1 MNKLNPSS
9 IKLIEEAVE
18 GEYNFIKKE
27 EIMEE
32 NIITL
37 TIDGQEVK
45 VKEGTTILQAAKQ
58 AGIDIPTLCFLKDI
72 NEVGDCRMCIV
83 EVEGRRGFATSCI
96 QTVEEGM
103 VVHTHT
109 QNVLEARHVILDLI
123 ISNHAKDCLTCT
135 RSGNCE
141 LQTLATKFNVLN
153 IEFEGERTEH
163 KVDDL
168 SPSIVRDF
176 NKCILCRRCVAAC
189 KNVQKIGAIDCINR
203 GFESCIST
211 VGDHSLNDV
220 NCTFCGQCIEAC
232 PTGALHEKET
242 INDVWVKLKDPETTV
257 IVQTAPAV
265 RVALGEEFG
274 MPIGTNVVGKMV
286 TALKR
291 LGFNKVFDT
300 NTGAD
305 LTIMEEANEFI
316 ERFTKNDNL
325 PLITSCSPGWVKYI
339 EMNYPELLPHL
350 SSCKSPHQMFG
361 AILKTYYAKREGL
374 DPAKMYVV
382 SVMPCIAKKFERQR
396 PEMKEDDLY
405 DVDNVITTRELARMI
420 KQANK
425 KKKKLEDSNFDSPMG
440 EASGAGAIFGTTGGV
455 MEAALRTA
463 QDTLTGKDLAKI
475 DFEQVRGGEGIKRA
489 TINIAGK
496 EINVVAASGLAN
508 ARTILEEIK
517 SGKANYQFVEIMA
530 CPGGCIMG
538 GGQPIKSSKIRSEVD
553 VRKLRAD
560 ALYSI
565 DERSIVRKS
574 HENPVM
580 KKLYKDFLEKPGS
593 EIAEK
598 LLHTTYTKREKYNI

>member
-1 MNKLNPSS
+1 
-9 IKLIEEAVE
+9 
-18 GEYNFIKKE
+18 
-27 EIMEE
+27 MEE
-32 NIITL
+32 KMVNL
-37 TIDGQEVK
+37 TIDGQKISVPS
-45 VKEGTTILQAAKQ
+45 GTTILNAAKE

-83 EVEGRRGFATSCI
+83 EVEGRKGFATSCI

-109 QNVLEARHVILDLI
+109 PNVLEARHVILDLI

-141 LQTLATKFNVLN
+141 LQDLAIKFNVLN
-153 IEFEGERTEH
+153 IEFEGEKSKH
-163 KVDDL
+163 KIDDL

-189 KNVQKIGAIDCINR
+189 KNVQGIGAIDCINR

-211 VGDHSLNDV
+211 TYDKSLNDV

-242 INDVWVKLKDPETTV
+242 INDVWIKLKDPDTV
-257 IVQTAPAV
+257 VLVQTAPAV

-274 MPIGTNVVGKMV
+274 MPIGTNVKGKMI

-291 LGFNKVFDT
+291 LGFDKVFDT

-305 LTIMEEANEFI
+305 FTIMEEANEFV
-316 ERFTKNDNL
+316 ERFKNHDNL
-325 PLITSCSPGWVKYI
+325 PMITSCSPGWVKYI

-361 AILKTYYAKREGL
+361 AILKTYYAEKENI
-374 DPAKMYVV
+374 DPSKIYVV

-396 PEMKEDDLY
+396 PEMKENSLY

-420 KQANK
+420 KQANIEIT
-425 KKKKLEDSNFDSPMG
+425 KLEDSNFDSPMG
-440 EASGAGAIFGTTGGV
+440 EATGAGAIFGTTGGV

-463 QDTLTGKDLAKI
+463 QDILTGEDLPKI
-475 DFEQVRGGEGIKRA
+475 DFEQVRGGKGIKRA
-489 TINIAGK
+489 TISIAGK
-496 EINVVAASGLAN
+496 PIKVVAASGLKN

-517 SGKANYQFVEIMA
+517 TGKSNYQFVEIMA

-538 GGQPIKSSKIRSEVD
+538 GGQPIKSSKIRREVD

-560 ALYSI
+560 ALYDI
-565 DERSIVRKS
+565 DEKSTIRKS
-574 HENPVM
+574 HENPII
-580 KKLYKDFLEKPGS
+580 KKIYAEYLEKPGS
-593 EIAEK
+593 YRAEK
-598 LLHTTYTKREKYNI
+598 LLHTKYTPREKYKNI

>member
-1 MNKLNPSS
+1 M
-9 IKLIEEAVE
+9 E
-18 GEYNFIKKE
+18 KE
-27 EIMEE
+27 MV
-32 NIITL
+32 NL
-37 TIDGQEVK
+37 TIDNQKITVPK
-45 VKEGTTILQAAKQ
+45 GTTILNAAKK

-109 QNVLEARHVILDLI
+109 PNVLEARHVILDLI

-141 LQTLATKFNVLN
+141 LQALATKFNVLN

-163 KVDDL
+163 KIDDL

-242 INDVWVKLKDPETTV
+242 INDVWIKLKDPETTV

-291 LGFNKVFDT
+291 LGFDRVFDT

-325 PLITSCSPGWVKYI
+325 PMITSCSPGWVKYI

-350 SSCKSPHQMFG
+350 SSCKSPHEMFG

-374 DPAKMYVV
+374 NPEKIYVV

-396 PEMKEDDLY
+396 PEMMEDNLY

-420 KQANK
+420 KQANIEFE
-425 KKKKLEDSNFDSPMG
+425 KLEDSNFDSPMG

-463 QDTLTGKDLAKI
+463 QDTLTGKDLPKI
-475 DFEQVRGGEGIKRA
+475 DFEQVRGGDGIKRA

-496 EINVVAASGLAN
+496 DINVVAASGLAN

-538 GGQPIKSSKIRSEVD
+538 GGQPIKSSKVRAEVD

-560 ALYSI
+560 ALYTI

-593 EIAEK
+593 EMAER
-598 LLHTTYTKREKYNI
+598 LLHTTYTKREKYNL

>member
-1 MNKLNPSS
+1 M
-9 IKLIEEAVE
+9 E
-18 GEYNFIKKE
+18 KKM
-27 EIMEE
+27 I
-32 NIITL
+32 NL
-37 TIDGQEVK
+37 TIDDQK
-45 VKEGTTILQAAKQ
+45 VTVPEGTTILDAAKQ
-58 AGIDIPTLCFLKDI
+58 AGIDIPTLCFLKEI

-83 EVEGRRGFATSCI
+83 EVEERKGFATSCI

-153 IEFEGERTEH
+153 VEFPGEMTKH
-163 KVDDL
+163 KIDDE

-189 KNVQKIGAIDCINR
+189 KNVQHIGAIDVINR

-211 VGDHSLNDV
+211 VGDHSLNNV

-242 INDVWVKLKDPETTV
+242 INDVWAKLKDPDTYV
-257 IVQTAPAV
+257 VVQTAPAV
-265 RVALGEEFG
+265 RVALGEEFQ
-274 MPIGTNVVGKMV
+274 MPIGTNVKGKMV

-291 LGFNKVFDT
+291 LGFDKVFDT

-305 LTIMEEANEFI
+305 FTIMEEANEFV
-316 ERFTKNDNL
+316 ERFKKNDNL
-325 PLITSCSPGWVKYI
+325 PMMTSCCPAWVKYI
-339 EMNYPELLPHL
+339 ESYEPDLLPHL

-361 AILKTYYAKREGL
+361 ALIKSYYAK
-374 DPAKMYVV
+374 KMKINPEKIYTV

-396 PEMKEDDLY
+396 PEMQVDGLY
-405 DVDNVITTRELARMI
+405 DVDNVITTRELSRMI
-420 KQANK
+420 KQANIEFE
-425 KKKKLEDSNFDSPMG
+425 KLEDSEFDAPMG
-440 EASGAGAIFGTTGGV
+440 EATGAGAIFGTTGGV

-463 QDTLTGKDLAKI
+463 QDTLTGKNLEKI
-475 DFEQVRGGEGIKRA
+475 EFKQVRGGKGIKKA
-489 TINIAGK
+489 SIEIAGK
-496 EINVVAASGLAN
+496 QIKVVAASGLEN
-508 ARTILEEIK
+508 ARIILDEIK
-517 SGKANYQFVEIMA
+517 SGKADYQFVEIMA

-538 GGQPIKSSKIRSEVD
+538 GGQPIKSSKIRADID

-560 ALYSI
+560 SIYSI
-565 DERSIVRKS
+565 DEKSTIRKS
-574 HENPVM
+574 HENPIL
-580 KKLYKDFLEKPGS
+580 KKIYEEYLEKPGS
-593 EIAEK
+593 YRAEK
-598 LLHTTYTKREKYNI
+598 LLHTNYREREKYRID

>member
-1 MNKLNPSS
+1 M
-9 IKLIEEAVE
+9 E
-18 GEYNFIKKE
+18 KE
-27 EIMEE
+27 MV
-32 NIITL
+32 NL
-37 TIDGQEVK
+37 TIDNQK
-45 VKEGTTILQAAKQ
+45 VTVPKGTTILEAAKE
-58 AGIDIPTLCFLKDI
+58 AGIDIPTLCFLKEI

-141 LQTLATKFNVLN
+141 LQALATKFNVLN

-163 KVDDL
+163 KIDDL

-291 LGFNKVFDT
+291 LGFDKVFDT

-325 PLITSCSPGWVKYI
+325 PMITSCSPGWVKYI
-339 EMNYPELLPHL
+339 EMNCPELLPHL
-350 SSCKSPHQMFG
+350 SSCKSPHEMFG
-361 AILKTYYAKREGL
+361 AILKTYYANREGL
-374 DPAKMYVV
+374 DPEKIYVV

-396 PEMKEDDLY
+396 PEMMEDNLY

-420 KQANK
+420 KQANIEFE
-425 KKKKLEDSNFDSPMG
+425 KLEDSNFDSPMG

-463 QDTLTGKDLAKI
+463 QDTLTGKDLPKI

-496 EINVVAASGLAN
+496 DINVVAASGLAN

-538 GGQPIKSSKIRSEVD
+538 GGQPIKSSKVRAEVD

-593 EIAEK
+593 EIAER

>member
-1 MNKLNPSS
+1 M
-9 IKLIEEAVE
+9 E
-18 GEYNFIKKE
+18 KE
-27 EIMEE
+27 MV
-32 NIITL
+32 NL
-37 TIDGQEVK
+37 TIDNQK
-45 VKEGTTILQAAKQ
+45 VTVPKGTTILEAAKT
-58 AGIDIPTLCFLKDI
+58 AGIDIPTLCFLKEI

-141 LQTLATKFNVLN
+141 LQALATKFNVLN

-163 KVDDL
+163 KIDDL

-291 LGFNKVFDT
+291 LGFDKVFDT

-325 PLITSCSPGWVKYI
+325 PMITSCSPGWVKYI

-350 SSCKSPHQMFG
+350 SSCKSPHEMFG
-361 AILKTYYAKREGL
+361 AILKTYYANREGL
-374 DPAKMYVV
+374 DPEKIYVV

-396 PEMKEDDLY
+396 PEMMEDNLY

-420 KQANK
+420 KQANIEFE
-425 KKKKLEDSNFDSPMG
+425 KLEDSNFDSPMG

-463 QDTLTGKDLAKI
+463 QDTLTGEDLPKI
-475 DFEQVRGGEGIKRA
+475 DFEQVRGGDGIKRA

-496 EINVVAASGLAN
+496 DINVVAASGLAN

-538 GGQPIKSSKIRSEVD
+538 GGQPIKSSKVRAEVD

-560 ALYSI
+560 ALYTI
-565 DERSIVRKS
+565 DEKSIVRKS

-593 EIAEK
+593 EIAER

>member
-1 MNKLNPSS
+1 M
-9 IKLIEEAVE
+9 E
-18 GEYNFIKKE
+18 KKM
-27 EIMEE
+27 I
-32 NIITL
+32 NL
-37 TIDGQEVK
+37 TIDDQKIK
-45 VKEGTTILQAAKQ
+45 VPEGTTILEAAKQ
-58 AGIDIPTLCFLKDI
+58 AGIDIPTLCFLKEI

-141 LQTLATKFNVLN
+141 LQMLATKFNVLSV
-153 IEFEGERTEH
+153 EFPGEMTQH

-189 KNVQKIGAIDCINR
+189 KNVQQIGAIDVINR

-211 VGDHSLNDV
+211 IGDCSLNNV

-232 PTGALHEKET
+232 PTGALHEKES
-242 INDVWVKLKDPETTV
+242 INDVWAKLKDPDTYV
-257 IVQTAPAV
+257 VVQTAPAV
-265 RVALGEEFG
+265 RVALGEEFQ
-274 MPIGTNVVGKMV
+274 MPIGTNVAGKMV

-291 LGFNKVFDT
+291 LGFDKVFDT

-305 LTIMEEANEFI
+305 FTIMEEANEFI
-316 ERFTKNDNL
+316 KRFKKNDNL
-325 PLITSCSPGWVKYI
+325 PMMTSCCPAWVKYI
-339 EMNYPELLPHL
+339 ESYEPDLLPHL

-361 AILKTYYAKREGL
+361 ALIKSYYAN
-374 DPAKMYVV
+374 KMGINPEKIYTV

-396 PEMKEDDLY
+396 PEMQNDGLY
-405 DVDNVITTRELARMI
+405 DVDNVITTRELSRMI
-420 KQANK
+420 KQANIEFE
-425 KKKKLEDSNFDSPMG
+425 KLEDSNFDDPMG
-440 EASGAGAIFGTTGGV
+440 EATGAGAIFGTTGGV

-463 QDTLTGKDLAKI
+463 QDTLTGKSLDKI
-475 DFEQVRGGEGIKRA
+475 EFEQVRGGKGIKKA
-489 TINIAGK
+489 TIEIAGK
-496 EINVVAASGLAN
+496 PIKVVAASGLSN
-508 ARTILEEIK
+508 ARKILDEIK
-517 SGKANYQFVEIMA
+517 SGKADYQFVEIMA

-538 GGQPIKSSKIRSEVD
+538 GGQPIKTSKTRSEVD

-560 ALYSI
+560 SIYSI
-565 DERSIVRKS
+565 DEKSTIRKS
-574 HENPVM
+574 HENPVL
-580 KKLYKDFLEKPGS
+580 KKIYEEYLEEPGS
-593 EIAEK
+593 YRAEK
-598 LLHTTYTKREKYNI
+598 LLHTNYRKREKYHLED

>member
-1 MNKLNPSS
+1 M
-9 IKLIEEAVE
+9 
-18 GEYNFIKKE
+18 KKE
-27 EIMEE
+27 LV
-32 NIITL
+32 TL
-37 TIDGQEVK
+37 TIDEQK
-45 VKEGTTILQAAKQ
+45 VTVEKGTTILQAANQ

-96 QTVEEGM
+96 QKVEEGM
-103 VVHTHT
+103 VVHTNT
-109 QNVLEARHVILDLI
+109 PNVLEARHVILDLI

-141 LQTLATKFNVLN
+141 LQALATKFNITKV
-153 IEFEGERTEH
+153 EFEGERVSH
-163 KVDDL
+163 KIDDL

-242 INDVWVKLKDPETTV
+242 IDDVWIKLKDEETYV

-265 RVALGEEFG
+265 RVALGEEFD
-274 MPIGTNVVGKMV
+274 MPIGTNVTGKMV

-305 LTIMEEANEFI
+305 FTIMEEANEFM
-316 ERFTKNDNL
+316 ERFTKNDHL
-325 PLITSCSPGWVKYI
+325 PMITSCSPGWVKYI

-350 SSCKSPHQMFG
+350 STCKSPHQMFG
-361 AILKTYYAKREGL
+361 ALLKTYYAEKEGI
-374 DPAKMYVV
+374 DPEKIYVV

-396 PEMKEDDLY
+396 QQMQNDGLY
-405 DVDNVITTRELARMI
+405 DVDNVITTRELSRMI
-420 KQANK
+420 KQANIEFT
-425 KKKKLEDSNFDSPMG
+425 KLEETEFDSPMG
-440 EASGAGAIFGTTGGV
+440 EATGAAAIFGTTGGV

-463 QDTLTGKDLAKI
+463 QDTLTGKNLDKI
-475 DFEQVRGGEGIKRA
+475 DFEQVRGEEGIKKA
-489 TINIAGK
+489 TVTIDGK
-496 EINVVAASGLAN
+496 EIKVVAASGLAN
-508 ARTILEEIK
+508 AREILEEIK
-517 SGKANYQFVEIMA
+517 TGKADYQFVEIMA
-530 CPGGCIMG
+530 CPGGCVMG
-538 GGQPIKSSKIRSEVD
+538 GGQPIKSAKTRVEVD
-553 VRKLRAD
+553 IRKLRAD
-560 ALYSI
+560 SLYTI
-565 DERSIVRKS
+565 DEKSTIRKS
-574 HENPVM
+574 HENPVVN
-580 KKLYKDFLEKPGS
+580 KIYEEFLEKPGS
-593 EIAEK
+593 HKAEE
-598 LLHTTYTKREKYNI
+598 LLHTSYEKREKYRI

>member
-1 MNKLNPSS
+1 M
-9 IKLIEEAVE
+9 E
-18 GEYNFIKKE
+18 KKM
-27 EIMEE
+27 I
-32 NIITL
+32 NL
-37 TIDGQEVK
+37 TIDGQKVK
-45 VKEGTTILQAAKQ
+45 VPEGTTILDAAKQ
-58 AGIDIPTLCFLKDI
+58 AGISIPTLCFLKEI
-72 NEVGDCRMCIV
+72 NEVGDCRMCLV

-103 VVHTHT
+103 VVHTNT
-109 QNVLEARHVILDLI
+109 PNVLETRRVILDLI

-141 LQTLATKFNVLN
+141 LQELSKKFNVTK
-153 IEFEGERTEH
+153 IEFEGERTKH

-189 KNVQKIGAIDCINR
+189 KNIQGIGAIDCINR

-232 PTGALHEKET
+232 PTGALHET
-242 INDVWVKLKDPETTV
+242 IDEVWVKLKDPDTHV
-257 IVQTAPAV
+257 VVQTAPAV

-274 MPIGTNVVGKMV
+274 MPIGTNVAGKMV

-291 LGFNKVFDT
+291 LGFDRVFDT

-305 LTIMEEANEFI
+305 FTIMEEANEFV
-316 ERFTKNDNL
+316 ERFQTNDTL
-325 PLITSCSPGWVKYI
+325 PMITSCSPGWVKYI

-350 SSCKSPHQMFG
+350 STCKSPHQMFG
-361 AILKTYYAKREGL
+361 ALIKTYYAEKQNI
-374 DPAKMYVV
+374 DPEKIYMV

-396 PEMKEDDLY
+396 TEMQNDGLY

-420 KQANK
+420 KQANIEFE
-425 KKKKLEDSNFDSPMG
+425 KLEDSKFDEPMG
-440 EASGAGAIFGTTGGV
+440 EATGAAAIFGTTGGV

-463 QDTLTGKDLAKI
+463 QDTLTGEDLEKI
-475 DFEQVRGGEGIKRA
+475 DFEQVRGGKGIKKA
-489 TINIAGK
+489 TIEIAGK
-496 EINVVAASGLAN
+496 EIKVVAASGLSN
-508 ARTILEEIK
+508 AKKILEEIK
-517 SGKANYQFVEIMA
+517 NGEADYQFVEIMA

-538 GGQPIKSSKIRSEVD
+538 GGQPIKDSKTRSEVD

-565 DERSIVRKS
+565 DEKSTIRKS
-574 HENPVM
+574 HENPVL
-580 KKLYKDFLEKPGS
+580 KKIYKEFLGEPGG
-593 EIAEK
+593 ELAHK
-598 LLHTTYTKREKYNI
+598 LLHTKYVAREKYRIEI

>member
-1 MNKLNPSS
+1 
-9 IKLIEEAVE
+9 
-18 GEYNFIKKE
+18 
-27 EIMEE
+27 MEE
-32 NIITL
+32 KMINL
-37 TIDGQEVK
+37 TIDDQKISVPK
-45 VKEGTTILQAAKQ
+45 GTTILQAAKQ
-58 AGIDIPTLCFLKDI
+58 AGIDIPTLCFLKEI

-83 EVEGRRGFATSCI
+83 EVEGRKGFATSCI

-109 QNVLEARHVILDLI
+109 PNVLEARHVILDLI
-123 ISNHAKDCLTCT
+123 ISNHSKDCLTCT

-141 LQTLATKFNVLN
+141 LQSLATKFNVLQV
-153 IEFEGERTEH
+153 EFEGERTEH
-163 KVDDL
+163 KIDDL

-242 INDVWVKLKDPETTV
+242 INDVWTKLKDPDSIV

-274 MPIGTNVVGKMV
+274 MEIGTNVTGKMV

-291 LGFNKVFDT
+291 LGFDKVFDT

-316 ERFTKNDNL
+316 NRFKNNDNL
-325 PLITSCSPGWVKYI
+325 PMITSCSPGWVKYI

-350 SSCKSPHQMFG
+350 SSCKSPHEMFG
-361 AILKTYYAKREGL
+361 AIIKTYYAKKENI
-374 DPAKMYVV
+374 DPKKIYVV

-396 PEMKEDDLY
+396 EEMKEGELF

-420 KQANK
+420 KQANIEFN
-425 KKKKLEDSNFDSPMG
+425 KLEDSKFDNPMG
-440 EASGAGAIFGTTGGV
+440 EATGAGAIFGVTGGV

-463 QDTLTGKDLAKI
+463 QDTLTGESLPQI
-475 DFEQVRGGEGIKRA
+475 DFEEVRGTQNIKRA
-489 TINIAGK
+489 NIEIAGK
-496 EINVVAASGLAN
+496 EIKVVAASGLAN
-508 ARTILEEIK
+508 AKTILEEIK
-517 SGKANYQFVEIMA
+517 RGKADYQFVEIMA

-538 GGQPIKSSKIRSEVD
+538 GGQPIKSSKIQAEVD
-553 VRKLRAD
+553 VKKLRAQ

-565 DERSIVRKS
+565 DEKSVIRKS

-580 KKLYKDFLEKPGS
+580 KKIYKEFLGKPGS
-593 EIAEK
+593 ELAEE
-598 LLHTTYTKREKYNI
+598 LLHTAYEKREKYNI